1 MSTEEFKVLDDREH
15 CLRRISVY
23 LGSPSSELQTGIIDY
38 KKQSVTIVPAL
49 IKMIEESYQNSIDEW
64 IRTSG
69 KFAKNIS
76 LSINNTTDGTEITVT
91 DDGRGIPIELID
103 GKYRPLL
110 AWTELRAGSNFDD
123 SKRIGVGTNGMGI
136 SLTNIFSK
144 VFEGKTC
151 NGTDQLIVNC
161 SDNMLNIS
169 HKLSKSNIRGT
180 TVKFVPDLSRFGLTE
195 FDDDHTKVLLDRFT
209 NLAILYPDIQFSFNG
224 KKIQFKNLKQ
234 VAKNFHET
242 AISYETDNVKFIFA
256 PSGVDEEFSC
266 HSYVNGIY
274 VKNGGS
280 HVDFVM
286 NKVIESLR
294 EYVRKKHKID
304 VLPNSIRQHLLFASW
319 VSKFPALS
327 FDSQSKERITNPVS
341 DVAAHFSEIDFDKIS
356 KQILNTPEIVDPM
369 IQAILYKRDMLEKLA
384 LAKKQKA
391 VAKTRIVNHIIATDP
406 DPEKRMLFIVEGLS
420 ALSNFLVV
428 RNPKLHGA
436 LPLRG
441 KVMNVCGMKPIEI
454 LKNKEIFELL
464 TVLGLEFGNDT
475 KNLNYGKIIVM
486 VDADV
491 DGVGS
496 IQCLLLNLFSNWPEL
511 FNQNRIYR
519 AMTPLYVCTKGN
531 KTELF
536 YNKTDFDKF
545 NSKGWEVSY
554 CKGLGTMSKEAYE
567 QCIND
572 PVLVQISANDVDLDM
587 LEMAFGDDASKRK
600 DWMFE

>member
-1 MSTEEFKVLDDREH
+1 MTEEFKVLDDREH

-38 KKQSVTIVPAL
+38 KKQSVTVVPAL

-64 IRTSG
+64 IRTEG

-76 LSINNTTDGTEITVT
+76 LNINNTTDGTEITVT
-91 DDGRGIPIELID
+91 DDGRGIPIELIN

-151 NGTDQLIVNC
+151 DGTNQLIVNC
-161 SDNMLNIS
+161 FDNMLNVS
-169 HKLSKSNIRGT
+169 HKLSKSTIRGT
-180 TVKFVPDLSRFGLTE
+180 SVKFVPDLTRFGLTE
-195 FDDDHTKVLLDRFT
+195 FDEDHTKVLLDRFT

-242 AISYETDNVKFIFA
+242 AISYETDTVKFIFA
-256 PSGVDEEFSC
+256 PSGIDEEFSC

-274 VKNGGS
+274 VQNGGS
-280 HVDFVM
+280 HIDFVM

-319 VSKFPALS
+319 ISKFPALV
-327 FDSQSKERITNPVS
+327 FDSQAKQRITNSVS
-341 DVAAHFSEIDFDKIS
+341 DVASHFSEIDFDKIS

-406 DPEKRMLFIVEGLS
+406 DPEKRMLFIVEGIS
-420 ALSNFLVV
+420 AISNFLVV
-428 RNPKLHGA
+428 RNPKIHGA

-441 KVMNVCGMKPIEI
+441 KVMNVRGMKPTEI

-464 TVLGLEFGNDT
+464 TVLGLEFDKPSCT
-475 KNLNYGKIIVM
+475 I
-486 VDADV
+486 D
-491 DGVGS
+491 
-496 IQCLLLNLFSNWPEL
+496 EL
-511 FNQNRIYR
+511 FEV
-519 AMTPLYVCTKGN
+519 TLDDKKYVVGKNDVILHNG
-531 KTELF
+531 E
-536 YNKTDFDKF
+536 
-545 NSKGWEVSY
+545 EVSV
-554 CKGLGTMSKEAYE
+554 KSLF
-567 QCIND
+567 
-572 PVLVQISANDVDLDM
+572 DM
-587 LEMAFGDDASKRK
+587 
-600 DWMFE
+600 